1 MRSLLAALAA
11 LVLPCVAVVPVHA
24 QEQAAGA
31 TVTVANMAF
40 APAKV
45 RVGMGETVTWS
56 FQDTVS
62 HTATSD
68 EGFFDTGAASGGASR
83 SIRFASAGAFAYHCT
98 FHPMMVGKVTVPMA
112 ATGSVKDGWKL
123 RWLVGEN
130 PKGRTYDV
138 QKRRAGT
145 KTWSLFRNQTTTA
158 IGPVRPW
165 LGVLAGTGAH
175 HQEGAGVGLVADAE
189 PLLRPPPP
197 AARQVRTNDCERS
210 HTDQDVVAESIQH
223 GMITRVERM

>member
-56 FQDTVS
+56 FQDAVS

-123 RWLVGEN
+123 RWLVGDN

-138 QKRRAGT
+138 QQAPDRHHDLVAVPEPDDHRV
-145 KTWSLFRNQTTTA
+145 
-158 IGPVRPW
+158 GPVRPW

-175 HQEGAGVGLVADAE
+175 HQEGAGVGLVAD
-189 PLLRPPPP
+189 
-197 AARQVRTNDCERS
+197 V
-210 HTDQDVVAESIQH
+210 
-223 GMITRVERM
+223 

>member
-31 TVTVANMAF
+31 SVAVANMAF
-40 APAKV
+40 TPAKV

-68 EGFFDTGAASGGASR
+68 ERFFDTGAASGGASR
-83 SIRFASAGAFAYHCT
+83 SIRFPSAGAFAYHCT
-98 FHPMMVGKVTVPMA
+98 FHPMMAGKVTVPMA
-112 ATGSVKDGWKL
+112 ATGSLKDGWKL
-123 RWLVGEN
+123 RWLVGDN

-138 QKRRAGT
+138 QQRRTGT
-145 KTWSLFRNQTTTA
+145 TTWSLFRHQTTT
-158 IGPVRPW
+158 GSGRFDPGSGSW
-165 LGVLAGTGAH
+165 
-175 HQEGAGVGLVADAE
+175 
-189 PLLRPPPP
+189 
-197 AARQVRTNDCERS
+197 QVRARTIKKERAS
-210 HTDQDVVAESIQH
+210 GWSPTLNLS
-223 GMITRVERM
+223 

>member
-31 TVTVANMAF
+31 SVTVANMAF
-40 APAKV
+40 TPAKV

-56 FQDTVS
+56 FQDAAS

-83 SIRFASAGAFAYHCT
+83 SIRFPSAGAFAYHCT
-98 FHPMMVGKVTVPMA
+98 FHPTMVGKVTVPMA
-112 ATGSVKDGWKL
+112 ATGSLKDGWKL
-123 RWLVGEN
+123 RWLVGDN

-138 QKRRAGT
+138 QQRRKGT
-145 KTWSLFRNQTTTA
+145 TTWSLFSGRFDP
-158 IGPVRPW
+158 GSGSW
-165 LGVLAGTGAH
+165 
-175 HQEGAGVGLVADAE
+175 
-189 PLLRPPPP
+189 
-197 AARQVRTNDCERS
+197 QVRARTIKKERAS
-210 HTDQDVVAESIQH
+210 GWSPTLNLS
-223 GMITRVERM
+223 

>member
-56 FQDTVS
+56 FQDAVS

-98 FHPMMVGKVTVPMA
+98 FHSMMVGKVTVPMA

-123 RWLVGEN
+123 RWLVGDN

-138 QKRRAGT
+138 QQRRTGT
-145 KTWSLFRNQTTTA
+145 KTWSLFRNQTTT
-158 IGPVRPW
+158 GSGRFDPGSGSW
-165 LGVLAGTGAH
+165 
-175 HQEGAGVGLVADAE
+175 
-189 PLLRPPPP
+189 
-197 AARQVRTNDCERS
+197 QVRARTIKKERAS
-210 HTDQDVVAESIQH
+210 GWSPTLNLS
-223 GMITRVERM
+223 